1 MKCGLGNWN
10 DISTQFV
17 ESKNPKECEEHYYSF
32 YYKSREDFKPTHEDF
47 IIKGQKFLGPNSIS
61 IVDIDERKSADN
73 SMRVK
78 NYAERRE
85 IELEEENRPF
95 INAV

>member
-47 IIKGQKFLGPNSIS
+47 IIKG
-61 IVDIDERKSADN
+61 
-73 SMRVK
+73 
-78 NYAERRE
+78 
-85 IELEEENRPF
+85 
-95 INAV
+95 